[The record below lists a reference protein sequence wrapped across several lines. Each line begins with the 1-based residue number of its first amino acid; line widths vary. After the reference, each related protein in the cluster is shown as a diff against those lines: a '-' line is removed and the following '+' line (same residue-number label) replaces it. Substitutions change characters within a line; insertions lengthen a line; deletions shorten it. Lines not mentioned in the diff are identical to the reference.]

1 MLTASRQDAWNREED
16 LVLAEV
22 VLRHIRE
29 GSTQLAAFE
38 EVGERLSR
46 TAAACGFRWNSL
58 VRKRYQSAI
67 TLAKK
72 QRKRLKQPIPSDAEI
87 DVGAEGSSI
96 SLEDIIAYLEKF
108 RSTEEGRE
116 AMMKQNEV
124 LKTEVD
130 KLKGE
135 NENLTMRV
143 VEISKENRTIQE
155 DYKALIEIME
165 RARQRAVHHNGGA
178 ATAEPST
185 MPKVSE

>member
-67 TLAKK
+67 ALAKK
-72 QRKRLKQPIPSDAEI
+72 QRKRLKQTPAAIAEI
-87 DVGAEGSSI
+87 DAGADGKSI
-96 SLEDIIAYLEKF
+96 TLEDIIAYLEKF
-108 RSTEEGRE
+108 RSTEEGKE
-116 AMMKQNEV
+116 AVIKENET
-124 LKTEVD
+124 LRAEVD
-130 KLKGE
+130 RLKSDKE
-135 NENLTMRV
+135 RLVMQV
-143 VEISKENRTIQE
+143 AEISEENHTIQE

-165 RARQRAVHHNGGA
+165 RARKRAVHHNGGA
-178 ATAEPST
+178 ATEEPSAV
-185 MPKVSE
+185 PKISE